1 MTLPSVVSRFDRGEI
16 LVLLRKRVSGFQ
28 AGYRQNLAL
37 IGPLGIGKST
47 LIRQFLSEEAAKEP
61 LLLPLYFEVGAEE
74 SAAEW
79 VSRFARTVLYA
90 VLQLREPESFPAHL
104 SELVETC
111 AALVPRTAALAK
123 RVTALSEAGRLEE
136 AYDQLWEL
144 PHLLTQE
151 TGHRVLLAL
160 DEFHRLR
167 GFSVKEPFRS
177 LGRKIMVQ
185 PTTLYLLASSEPS
198 TAHAILKE
206 GLSLLFGK
214 FELVEIPPL
223 SSGACRNAIRAARP
237 EEAVDPFDEYLLMDL
252 AQGNPHRLN
261 LLLGGW
267 RGSLTDLLEDLFIAS
282 GSPLRLEFEQ
292 RLRLLPSTRNRIFM
306 LQVLER
312 VASGGC
318 RKETAPQFSRAL
330 RLLEECRLIS
340 REGAFYRVPD
350 RLFGLWLI
358 IAHPVLQGVGLIGEV
373 QARGYF
379 RRAAAAW
386 MQRLRGSVERPMEE
400 QLRDLM
406 LLWAGEVLEMD
417 GKKALLPKFCRV
429 DQVPGPLDRP
439 SLLGRPAKSQKGG
452 WWAVPWRGPLDEQ
465 QARQVVQQIRA
476 FAPLKEYRKLLIG
489 ASPAEVNA
497 RLVLQEA
504 KVRFWDLGVLNR
516 LLDLYG
522 FAPLP
527 VPEEADRAPSLTV
540 PLPGESFGS
549 PGGEQL
555 SSGVAG

>member
-1 MTLPSVVSRFDRGEI
+1 MTPFRFDRGD
-16 LVLLRKRVSGFQ
+16 LLSLLRKRVSGFQ

-37 IGPLGIGKST
+37 IGPPGVGKSA
-47 LIRQFLSEEAAKEP
+47 LIRQFLSEEVRGES

-74 SAAEW
+74 SAPEW

-90 VLQLREPESFPAHL
+90 VLQLRETESFPTDLAG
-104 SELVETC
+104 LVKTC

-123 RVTALSEAGRLEE
+123 RITALSESGRLDE
-136 AYDQLWEL
+136 AYDHLWEL

-177 LGRKIMVQ
+177 LGRNIMVQ
-185 PTTLYLLASSEPS
+185 PTTLYLLASSEP
-198 TAHAILKE
+198 AAAQAILGE
-206 GLSLLFGK
+206 GLALLFGK
-214 FELVEIPPL
+214 FESVEVPPL
-223 SSGACRNAIRAARP
+223 ASRACRNAIRQARP

-252 AQGNPHRLN
+252 AQGQPHRLN
-261 LLLGGW
+261 LLLGAW
-267 RGSLTDLLEDLFIAS
+267 RGSLTDLLESLFIDP
-282 GSPLRLEFEQ
+282 GSPLRHEFEQ
-292 RLRLLPSTRNRIFM
+292 RLRLLPSLRNRIFC

-312 VASGGC
+312 VAIGGC
-318 RKETAPQFSRAL
+318 RQEPSAQVAGAL
-330 RLLEECRLIS
+330 RLLKDCGLIA

-350 RLFGLWLI
+350 RLFRLWLI
-358 IAHPVLQGVGLIGEV
+358 TAQPVLQGVGLIGES
-373 QARGYF
+373 QASGHF

-386 MQRLRGSVERPMEE
+386 MEQLRRAVDRPREE
-400 QLRDLM
+400 QLRELM
-406 LLWAGEVLEMD
+406 LLWNGEVLELD
-417 GKKALLPKFCRV
+417 GKKALLPKFRQV
-429 DQVPGPLDRP
+429 EQVPGPLDRP

-452 WWAVPWRGPLDEQ
+452 WWVVPWKGPLDEVL
-465 QARQVVQQIRA
+465 ARQVVHQVRA
-476 FAPLKEYRKLLIG
+476 FAPLKEYRKVLIG

-522 FAPLP
+522 FSPLP
-527 VPEEADRAPSLTV
+527 VPEEADHSPALTV
-540 PLPGESFGS
+540 PLPEVPPVSTRL
-549 PGGEQL
+549 EA
-555 SSGVAG
+555 AGNERGQVL